1 MAACLWLKVD
11 AGLCWF
17 KGGLSFWHS
26 RISCFGRSK
35 FFFFLNKKKCFYIS
49 LGSKAGFDF
58 EWLGSLA
65 F

>member
-17 KGGLSFWHS
+17 EGGLSFWHS

-35 FFFFLNKKKCFYIS
+35 FFFLNKKKIVSIFLWEVKLVLILS
-49 LGSKAGFDF
+49 G
-58 EWLGSLA
+58 
-65 F
+65 